1 MNINRSRK
9 LAWGDPTW
17 KLDLLCCCNPHVTC
31 VMFCLAAR
39 SHHHLFMGF
48 DATIFSTLNPFS
60 LSSKK
65 IHHAQV
71 TLKAHRERRQTV
83 IGQNWTL
90 HTGYKVPVFYR
101 PKFLFSA
108 FNLKVKT
115 FYYNYTLR

>member
-1 MNINRSRK
+1 M
-9 LAWGDPTW
+9 W

-39 SHHHLFMGF
+39 NHHLFIGF
-48 DATIFSTLNPFS
+48 DATIFFTLNPFS

-65 IHHAQV
+65 VHHAGNFEG
-71 TLKAHRERRQTV
+71 AEQTV

-90 HTGYKVPVFYR
+90 HTGYKMPF
-101 PKFLFSA
+101 FTGLFSA

-115 FYYNYTLR
+115 LYYNYTLIYLA